1 MYGVI
6 GSSIPDARATG
17 GVGKPPTSLIRRAEA
32 GFTLVEMLVVLAI
45 IGLIVGL
52 VGPRVLGYLS
62 DSKLKAARIQIDS
75 FSSALDLFYLDNGR
89 YPTSS
94 EGLNALMQK
103 PANASAWNGPYLKG
117 NATPKDPWGNPYVYH
132 SPSQYGPYDI
142 ISLGPDGREGSSN
155 VTSWAH

>member
-1 MYGVI
+1 MRWI
-6 GSSIPDARATG
+6 KERRPDARRGARDPG
-17 GVGKPPTSLIRRAEA
+17 AAERRGEA

-62 DSKLKAARIQIDS
+62 DSKIKTARIQIDS
-75 FSSALDLFYLDNGR
+75 FASALDLFYLDNGR

-94 EGLNALMQK
+94 EGMTALMQK

-117 NATPKDPWGNPYVYH
+117 ATVPNDPWGHPYVYH
-132 SPSQYGPYDI
+132 SPSQHGPYDI
-142 ISLGPDGREGSSN
+142 VSLGPDGREGADN
-155 VTSWAH
+155 VTSWSR

>member
-1 MYGVI
+1 MTTQHLLI
-6 GSSIPDARATG
+6 ARAE
-17 GVGKPPTSLIRRAEA
+17 VEKHRMRAMRFQA

-52 VGPRVLGYLS
+52 VGPRILGYLS
-62 DSKLKAARIQIDS
+62 DSKIKTARIQIDS

-94 EGLNALMQK
+94 EGLTALMQK
-103 PANASAWNGPYLKG
+103 PANASAWNGPYLRG
-117 NATPKDPWGNPYVYH
+117 NVTPKDPWGNPYVYH

-142 ISLGPDGREGSSN
+142 MSLGPEAREGTTS
-155 VTSWAH
+155 VTSWSR